1 MKYGFQIFL
10 SLTLFLGVVLI
21 VLEATLDLPGPYA
34 LFTLVDTRHNYPVP
48 WKNRYSKGCLEDRG
62 KYEGMCKPGC
72 LGFFFIKKTPPK
84 SPNHFLF
91 FLSERMSVD
100 IRGGFLTWL

>member
-34 LFTLVDTRHNYPVP
+34 LFTLVDTRRNYPVP
-48 WKNRYSKGCLEDRG
+48 LKNRYSKGYLEDRG

-72 LGFFFIKKTPPK
+72 LGVFYKKNTTKKPQPLFIFP
-84 SPNHFLF
+84 F
-91 FLSERMSVD
+91 
-100 IRGGFLTWL
+100 